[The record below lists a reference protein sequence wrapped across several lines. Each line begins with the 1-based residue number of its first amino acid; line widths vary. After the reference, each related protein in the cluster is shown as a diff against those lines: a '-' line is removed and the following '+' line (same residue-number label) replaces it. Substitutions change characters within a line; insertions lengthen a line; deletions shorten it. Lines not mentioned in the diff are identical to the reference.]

1 MFNHTYIHTYIE
13 KPRGKTTKYRSRTWT
28 STFIRMFICIYV
40 QTYMHM
46 FHVNHYKFVNT
57 YISSFYVS
65 SRFLL
70 SVCLL
75 VADVIYM
82 LGIKNQVYYVFVF
95 IHR

>member
-1 MFNHTYIHTYIE
+1 
-13 KPRGKTTKYRSRTWT
+13 
-28 STFIRMFICIYV
+28 
-40 QTYMHM
+40 M